1 MTERTL
7 NMKIRQL
14 EKLEAEKQLLEK
26 QIEAIKTSIQSTMGD
41 SEELSTK
48 TYIIRWTK
56 IVANRLDGKSL
67 KADLPDLYSKYC
79 KPAISRRFS
88 FTTIIK
94 A

>member
-48 TYIIRWTK
+48 RGIKCITEKQQALMIAEQLT
-56 IVANRLDGKSL
+56 L
-67 KADLPDLYSKYC
+67 KHL
-79 KPAISRRFS
+79 
-88 FTTIIK
+88 
-94 A
+94 